1 MEKRVAKL
9 EAVIPTLAT
18 KESMKE
24 LGGKIEVLTER
35 LSSDIRV
42 MDQRLSG
49 KIDTLDARLSGDIAK
64 VDERTKH
71 MPTKFGVFGIVATLL
86 ALFGAL
92 IVFQERIM
100 TFFNAAS

>member
-1 MEKRVAKL
+1 
-9 EAVIPTLAT
+9 
-18 KESMKE
+18 MKE